1 MVALFISAN
10 ETMED
15 VLVRCFIIPFVMVM
29 AIMAMAMTEEK
40 YY

>member
-1 MVALFISAN
+1 
-10 ETMED
+10 MED

-29 AIMAMAMTEEK
+29 VMAIMAMAMTEEK